1 MEKLEFHQK
10 DLEIMWVFSCWNHRN
25 EWNCLG
31 RRCGRKAVKGG
42 ILKILIFKEWRINKC
57 LWDQIG
63 KQGHIKT
70 SWQWCHGN
78 LMRKIHGKWV
88 SDARENDALL
98 TLLLSSWDLEIK
110 HREIIISSSFPF
122 PSILL
127 PSLPAGWYGYIRL
140 LGISLVN
147 RLRADSWIFLSL
159 PFLPHSISLW
169 LLTVV

>member
-31 RRCGRKAVKGG
+31 RQCGRKAVKGG

-63 KQGHIKT
+63 KEGHIQT
-70 SWQWCHGN
+70 SRQWCHGN

-98 TLLLSSWDLEIK
+98 TLLLSSWNLEIK

-127 PSLPAGWYGYIRL
+127 PSLPAGWVWIHTSLRYISCKQVAARQL
-140 LGISLVN
+140 DFLVS
-147 RLRADSWIFLSL
+147 AF
-159 PFLPHSISLW
+159 PPPQY
-169 LLTVV
+169 